1 MNIQKKKGF
10 LELVSKL
17 CKWIDSEYMYLFI
30 EMNLYI

>member
-1 MNIQKKKGF
+1 MNILKKKRF

-17 CKWIDSEYMYLFI
+17 CKWIDPEYIYLFI